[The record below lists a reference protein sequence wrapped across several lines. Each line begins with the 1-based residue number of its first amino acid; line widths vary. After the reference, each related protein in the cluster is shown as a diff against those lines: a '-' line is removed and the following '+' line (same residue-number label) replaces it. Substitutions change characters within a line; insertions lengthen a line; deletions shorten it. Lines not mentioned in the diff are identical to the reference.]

1 MSDLKWNHSLK
12 FPLELVISEVGIGSA
27 GLKLVSKKS
36 GQYSHPSKKKNPKI
50 YTLYKRSFKIDMI
63 VEIYG
68 LMCSGSVETAHTF
81 DKY

>member
-12 FPLELVISEVGIGSA
+12 FPLELEISEVVSCTT
-27 GLKLVSKKS
+27 GLKLVWKKS
-36 GQYSHPSKKKNPKI
+36 GQYNSPHPPKI

>member
-1 MSDLKWNHSLK
+1 MKPQFKVPFGPGDISGGESGSPGLSHTGLREEWSVLT
-12 FPLELVISEVGIGSA
+12 PL
-27 GLKLVSKKS
+27 
-36 GQYSHPSKKKNPKI
+36 KKNPKI

-68 LMCSGSVETAHTF
+68 LMSGGSVEPAHTF

>member
-1 MSDLKWNHSLK
+1 MKPQFKVPFGTRGIWSG
-12 FPLELVISEVGIGSA
+12 ELYTT
-27 GLKLVSKKS
+27 GLKLVWKKS
-36 GQYSHPSKKKNPKI
+36 GQYKGKKPKI

-68 LMCSGSVETAHTF
+68 LMCSVSVETAHTF

>member
-1 MSDLKWNHSLK
+1 MKPQFKVPFGTSDIWSGDWQCWPQIGFKEEWSVLTPLK
-12 FPLELVISEVGIGSA
+12 
-27 GLKLVSKKS
+27 
-36 GQYSHPSKKKNPKI
+36 KKKNPKI